1 MRRSQTCQYLFISSS
16 ELTKSGKEPWEHD
29 KPKELHEMIME
40 DSKIEMHMGQAKW
53 AEMAAWESLDEATR
67 KAIVMRKLDERIM
80 HKEFKIGY
88 KKHKVETLKMI
99 RQALEKK

>member
-1 MRRSQTCQYLFISSS
+1 
-16 ELTKSGKEPWEHD
+16 
-29 KPKELHEMIME
+29 MIME

-53 AEMAAWESLDEATR
+53 AEMASWETLDDET
-67 KAIVMRKLDERIM
+67 KKKIILRKLDERIM

-99 RQALEKK
+99 RQAMEEK

>member
-1 MRRSQTCQYLFISSS
+1 
-16 ELTKSGKEPWEHD
+16 
-29 KPKELHEMIME
+29 
-40 DSKIEMHMGQAKW
+40 
-53 AEMAAWESLDEATR
+53 MAAWESLDEATR